1 MMKKRKIDLL
11 NILKYGMVVLFIVY
25 IVFLLSREGGNE
37 VPVKTISKNILA
49 VAKTEGMKKGT
60 TQDLKKYYRLN
71 ASDYDGVMLYI
82 PDDVMSVNEILVVK
96 LKDKSQAEAVEEA
109 ARKRLDTQK
118 TSFEGYGAKQTKLI
132 NSAVLDSRGYYLLM
146 AVSEDADSIYRAFKK
161 SM

>member
-11 NILKYGMVVLFIVY
+11 NILKYGMVVVFIVY

-71 ASDYDGVMLYI
+71 ASDYDGAVSYTHLDVYKRQPYI
-82 PDDVMSVNEILVVK
+82 P
-96 LKDKSQAEAVEEA
+96 
-109 ARKRLDTQK
+109 T
-118 TSFEGYGAKQTKLI
+118 
-132 NSAVLDSRGYYLLM
+132 
-146 AVSEDADSIYRAFKK
+146 
-161 SM
+161 

>member
-11 NILKYGMVVLFIVY
+11 NILKYGMVIVFIVY

-49 VAKTEGMKKGT
+49 VVKTEGMKKGT
-60 TQDLKKYYRLN
+60 TQDLKKYYGLN

-96 LKDKSQAEAVEEA
+96 LKDKSQAVEEA

-146 AVSEDADSIYRAFKK
+146 AVSEDADSIYKAFKK

>member
-11 NILKYGMVVLFIVY
+11 NILKYGMVVVFIVY

-96 LKDKSQAEAVEEA
+96 LKDKSQAEAVE
-109 ARKRLDTQK
+109 
-118 TSFEGYGAKQTKLI
+118 GYGAKQTKLI

>member
-11 NILKYGMVVLFIVY
+11 NILKYGMVVVFIVY

-96 LKDKSQAEAVEEA
+96 LKDKSQAEAVE
-109 ARKRLDTQK
+109 
-118 TSFEGYGAKQTKLI
+118 
-132 NSAVLDSRGYYLLM
+132 
-146 AVSEDADSIYRAFKK
+146 
-161 SM
+161 